1 MNIMK
6 KSIVILM
13 IFTFLISINIISK
26 AENEIEEN
34 IPDINGDI
42 DNNDDINASL
52 DDILSNNGIP
62 SEFNSVI
69 EKSDSDGNYFNI
81 SKNSI
86 TLDQEFSGDV
96 FIMCADKVTIDSY
109 VSGNV
114 FICANEVEI
123 TKNAEITSSMF
134 CIAKDMKING
144 GIDLNAYCIA
154 GNFNLGD
161 NSYIS
166 KNLYLSAQNISLDG
180 LIETNAMIS
189 GDSIEFK
196 ENCIIQGNL
205 NYSAPKEIEIPENT
219 VGGIV
224 SFSNN
229 TINVNIQDV
238 AKQRV
243 KQIVFNIISYVV
255 FGIIVFLILNA
266 LKSKLITNVS
276 GFKSNIG
283 KYILFGILGLI
294 ITPILNVILFF
305 IPFVSRFA
313 FVVLGIYILV
323 LILASI
329 TTIITLSKI
338 CADKFKDKIKIND
351 IIRTIIFITLFCIA
365 YKLLK
370 LIPIFGALLTFITVI
385 FGIGITI
392 KNILPTK
399 EQNQ

>member
-13 IFTFLISINIISK
+13 IFAFLMSINIISR

-42 DNNDDINASL
+42 DDNDDINASL
-52 DDILSNNGIP
+52 EDILSKNGIP
-62 SEFNSVI
+62 TELDSVI
-69 EKSDSDGNYFNI
+69 EQSTSDGNYFNL
-81 SKNSI
+81 SKNAI
-86 TLDQEFSGDV
+86 TLDQEFNGDV
-96 FIMCADKVTIDSY
+96 FIICADKVTIDSY
-109 VSGNV
+109 ISGNV

-123 TKNAEITSSMF
+123 TNNAEITSSMF
-134 CIAKDMKING
+134 CIAKDIKING
-144 GIDLNAYCIA
+144 NINLNAYCISS
-154 GNFNLGD
+154 NFNLEEKA
-161 NSYIS
+161 YIY

-180 LIETNAMIS
+180 LIATNAIIS
-189 GDSIEFK
+189 GDNIEFK

-219 VGGIV
+219 VGGII

-229 TINVNIQDV
+229 TINVSIQDV

-243 KQIVFNIISYVV
+243 KQIIFNIISYVV

-266 LKSKLITNVS
+266 LKSKLITDVS
-276 GFKSNIG
+276 DFKSNIG
-283 KYILFGILGLI
+283 KYILFGFLGLI
-294 ITPILNVILFF
+294 ITPILNIILFV

-329 TTIITLSKI
+329 TTIITLSTI

-351 IIRTIIFITLFCIA
+351 TLRTIIFITLFCIT

-370 LIPIFGALLTFITVI
+370 LIPIFGALLTLITVI
-385 FGIGITI
+385 FGIGIII
-392 KNILPTK
+392 KNTLPPK